1 MWWMWDYYQDFLWKC
16 ICRSKSRLRYSFCH
30 GSSASTSSHFLSDL
44 VRCHFFHDNY
54 SPVLGFCPVPCR
66 GGLAACIQ
74 LLLCEWQLIK
84 ALGFCWHQRHYVIP
98 LQGSVLL
105 AMKPTATRALK
116 TQAQTLAKL
125 PLSSRDISS
134 DILLTETIVTTL
146 TMCYCI
152 SSPAYTP
159 TNTGAQQR

>member
-1 MWWMWDYYQDFLWKC
+1 MPFFLN
-16 ICRSKSRLRYSFCH
+16 
-30 GSSASTSSHFLSDL
+30 
-44 VRCHFFHDNY
+44 NY

-84 ALGFCWHQRHYVIP
+84 ALGFCWRHHHYVIP

-116 TQAQTLAKL
+116 TQAQTLTKL
-125 PLSSRDISS
+125 PSSSSNISS
-134 DILLTETIVTTL
+134 DILLTETIVTIL
-146 TMCYCI
+146 TVCYFLCCI
-152 SSPAYTP
+152 SSPLYT
-159 TNTGAQQR
+159 TINTEAQQREIRLVAASNTATLIMRVRIKIS